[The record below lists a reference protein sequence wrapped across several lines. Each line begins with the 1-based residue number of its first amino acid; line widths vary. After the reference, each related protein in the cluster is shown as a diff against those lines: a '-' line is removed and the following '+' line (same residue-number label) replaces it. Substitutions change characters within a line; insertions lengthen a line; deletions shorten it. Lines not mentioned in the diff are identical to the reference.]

1 MKRAQTA
8 SHVSYYLV
16 RPPSISS
23 DETSNSSAITGSK
36 LKSNPNDLLS
46 DSEREDYTSD
56 PEFTIKGLGGG
67 TGNGTERRTSNSVLD
82 RRKRIANARNE
93 HRAVMERSLRETRMM
108 KSYDVEELKR

>member
-67 TGNGTERRTSNSVLD
+67 TGNGTERRTSNSVWIEGKELPMLGMN
-82 RRKRIANARNE
+82 IG
-93 HRAVMERSLRETRMM
+93 RSW
-108 KSYDVEELKR
+108 KGV